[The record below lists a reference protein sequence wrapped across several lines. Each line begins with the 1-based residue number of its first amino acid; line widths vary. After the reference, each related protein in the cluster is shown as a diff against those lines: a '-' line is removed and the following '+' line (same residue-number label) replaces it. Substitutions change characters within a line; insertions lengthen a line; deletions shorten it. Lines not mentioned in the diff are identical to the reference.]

1 MSMNGDYL
9 SLAEAC
15 GETTHHTG
23 WVAGEDFDPSDPEE
37 MEAMHLVWDRERHE
51 TIARL
56 EAENA
61 RLRSLLYGE
70 EGDE

>member
-1 MSMNGDYL
+1 VNGDYL

-15 GETTHHTG
+15 GEREHHAG
-23 WVAGEDFDPSDPEE
+23 WVAGVDFDPSDPEE
-37 MEAMHLVWDRERHE
+37 MEVMHLVWDRERYDS
-51 TIARL
+51 IARL

-70 EGDE
+70 DD